1 MVFTGGVVTA
11 TKTLMVDISN
21 NFLMAEG
28 SEMIRGRYDHA
39 CGTFDLD
46 GTSVVVV
53 VGGDDGS
60 NQVSTEIWD
69 GTSNGWFEGIFDCGH
84 RIKWIL
90 NYLYKKKNDTKA
102 QYFNFV
108 VYIPLM

>member
-21 NFLMAEG
+21 NFLMAKG

-84 RIKWIL
+84 RIK
-90 NYLYKKKNDTKA
+90 
-102 QYFNFV
+102 
-108 VYIPLM
+108 